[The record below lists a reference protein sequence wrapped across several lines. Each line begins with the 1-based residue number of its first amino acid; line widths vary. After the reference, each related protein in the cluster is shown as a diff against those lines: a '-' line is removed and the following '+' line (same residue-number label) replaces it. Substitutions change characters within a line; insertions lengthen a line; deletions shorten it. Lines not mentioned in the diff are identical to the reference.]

1 MVSMRAGNNPRC
13 FRLLWYPRPTQAI
26 IINGKKCIHCYEIN
40 SPDVLF
46 NMSLCSEPRTTSSFD
61 IEL

>member
-1 MVSMRAGNNPRC
+1 MVSMRAGNNPGVFGCRDS
-13 FRLLWYPRPTQAI
+13 RPTQAI

-46 NMSLCSEPRTTSSFD
+46 N
-61 IEL
+61 ELVF

>member
-13 FRLLWYPRPTQAI
+13 FRLLWYPRPTQVV
-26 IINGKKCIHCYEIN
+26 IINGKKCINFYEIN

-46 NMSLCSEPRTTSSFD
+46 N
-61 IEL
+61 ELVF

>member
-26 IINGKKCIHCYEIN
+26 IINGKNVFTVMK
-40 SPDVLF
+40 STVLTYCL
-46 NMSLCSEPRTTSSFD
+46 MSLCSEPRTTSSFD

>member
-1 MVSMRAGNNPRC
+1 MVSMRAGNNPLC

-46 NMSLCSEPRTTSSFD
+46 N
-61 IEL
+61 ELVF

>member
-13 FRLLWYPRPTQAI
+13 FRLFWYPRPTQAV

-40 SPDVLF
+40 SPDVLLNVLVF
-46 NMSLCSEPRTTSSFD
+46 
-61 IEL
+61 

>member
-1 MVSMRAGNNPRC
+1 MVSMRASNNPRC

-40 SPDVLF
+40 SYCL
-46 NMSLCSEPRTTSSFD
+46 MSLCSEPRTTSSFD